1 MRAVFSLQVS
11 NMKYATTAKV
21 SIIQTAFNN
30 NPTHA
35 CNQHIIVTRGLRS
48 HPVHHNFY
56 QIQHLEIFQIATS
69 SHQLHGIELDPS
81 LRKKTVR
88 RFKQPNQRPRRQL
101 PFDIP
106 ALI

>member
-1 MRAVFSLQVS
+1 
-11 NMKYATTAKV
+11 MKHATTAKV

-56 QIQHLEIFQIATS
+56 QIQYLEIFQIATS

-81 LRKKTVR
+81 LGKKQSDASSNLISGRGVNCHSTY
-88 RFKQPNQRPRRQL
+88 L
-101 PFDIP
+101 P
-106 ALI
+106 